1 MRRTDPLI
9 LGGGPAGAS
18 AAIVLA
24 KGGAKPLILERSRQT
39 GDALCGGFMSWRT
52 LQSLERI
59 GVPVTALSGHKVSR
73 VRLFAGQG
81 MAEAALPGGAIGVS
95 RHRLDSHL
103 LQSASAAGAGIERG
117 VTIRSLSPNGIVDTE
132 GGQSF
137 DAESVFLATGKH
149 NVRGFARPRS
159 DADPAMGLRIRLPRH
174 ASFDRL
180 IGDAIELF
188 LFDGGY
194 AGIVLQEDGSA
205 NICLAVRKS
214 RLTAVGG
221 APLDL
226 ITALGRAS
234 PQFGERISTLTADI
248 AVDAIAAVPYG
259 WRATDTEIGLFRLGD
274 QAAVIPS
281 LAGEGNGIAIASGRA
296 AALAWLAGGA
306 TSAPAFQSAFAARTR
321 SPVGIASRLW
331 HWAERPALASGAVRL
346 LRIAPRLAGIMAQ
359 ATRIKSDGS

>member
-9 LGGGPAGAS
+9 LGGGPAGAI
-18 AAIVLA
+18 AALVLA
-24 KGGAKPLILERSRQT
+24 QGGAKPLILERSRET
-39 GDALCGGFMSWRT
+39 GDALCGGFMSWQT
-52 LQSLERI
+52 LQSLEQS
-59 GVPVTALSGHKVSR
+59 GVSTSELRGHTLRRVRMFAGSR
-73 VRLFAGQG
+73 V
-81 MAEAALPGGAIGVS
+81 AEAMLPALANGLS
-95 RHRLDSHL
+95 RHRLDSL
-103 LQSASAAGAGIERG
+103 LLHNAEKAGAGVARG
-117 VTIRSLSPNGIVDTE
+117 VTIRSVSFAGIVEIE
-132 GGQSF
+132 GGQPF

-149 NVRGFARPRS
+149 NIRGLPRPRT
-159 DADPAMGLRIRLPRH
+159 DADPAMGLRLRLPRH

-214 RLTAVGG
+214 RLSAVGG

-226 ITALGRAS
+226 IKALGLTS

-248 AVDAIAAVPYG
+248 AVDAIAAIPYG
-259 WRATDTEIGLFRLGD
+259 WRATGTGFGFFRLGD

-306 TSAPAFQSAFAARTR
+306 LAAPAYQRALARRTR
-321 SPVGIASRLW
+321 GPVGMATRLW
-331 HWAERPALASGAVRL
+331 HWAERPVIASAAVRL
-346 LRIAPRLAGIMAQ
+346 LRIAPGLAGFLAQ
-359 ATRIKSDGS
+359 ATRLKDSET